1 MAETQGL
8 KVAIVD
14 YGMGNLFSVK
24 HALEWAGLSALVTSS
39 REDVTE
45 ADAVVLPG
53 VGAFGDAIDALHRLD
68 LVSPLREVASS
79 DRVLVGICLG
89 MQLLMTESDEF
100 GTHRGLDIIQ
110 GSVVRLNPGQS
121 NPGQVKVPHVGW
133 TRIFSPEA
141 SGPPGSGRASG
152 ADSWSGSPQEGVPDG
167 EFMYFVHSFYAR
179 PQDPCIALSYSRLGD
194 LEFCSSLTRGN
205 VFGCQFHP
213 ERSGPAGLRIYENL
227 ASWISRT
234 ALEESRSV

>member
-1 MAETQGL
+1 MAKNQRL

-24 HALEWAGLSALVTSS
+24 HALEWAELSALVTSS
-39 REDVTE
+39 KEDVME

-79 DRVLVGICLG
+79 GRVLVGICLG

-110 GSVVRLNPGQS
+110 GSVVRLNPCQS

-133 TRIFSPEA
+133 TRIFCAGA
-141 SGPPGSGRASG
+141 SEPPGSGGARG
-152 ADSWSGSPQEGVPDG
+152 ADSWAGSPLEDICDG
-167 EFMYFVHSFYAR
+167 ESMYFVHSFCAR
-179 PQDPCIALSYSRLGD
+179 PQDPRMALSYSRLGD
-194 LEFCSSLTRGN
+194 LEFCSSLAWGN
-205 VFGCQFHP
+205 IFGCQFHP
-213 ERSGPAGLRIYENL
+213 ERSGPAGLKIYENL
-227 ASWISRT
+227 ASSI
-234 ALEESRSV
+234 SRSVLKESRNV